1 VKTKQTE
8 PKKRIKPVP
17 SDPQVILV
25 VLDGLRRDFVT
36 AAYTPNL
43 YAFLRENVDYRE
55 SRSVFPSMTRV
66 NAAAI
71 GSGCV
76 PGMTGVIANQFYDP
90 KVFADAVFHTGKVS
104 HIEAAMQAYEGRF
117 VTVDGLAESLIAG
130 GKSLAVV
137 TSASGGTTRVLNPR
151 VAENDQVSLCLRDWG
166 SSYPKAFADRV
177 MRDLGALPDLQM
189 PAIAISRCVTNIVL
203 NHVMPEVDPDVAIV
217 WYGDPDYT
225 FHYRGLGSEE
235 ALAAMREVDQ
245 QFARLVNWARDP
257 ARGRDIQILVAS
269 DHGHINAVGRVEA
282 GRELREAGFDLDP
295 ATGPQR
301 GLLGAPLQV
310 GAVRALQA
318 ADKTELL
325 DLVQFL
331 REQPWCGA
339 IFTQGLN
346 GPDGV
351 QDPHGLVPGT
361 LNSSLLLN
369 DHARSPD
376 LFYTLAVGDEAGPR
390 GVPGSGRFVG
400 SELKEGGSTHGGL
413 SSYEM
418 RSVLGAGGSAFRNS
432 VVSTLPCGVV
442 DIAPTVLSLL
452 GIASPPFMSGRVL
465 SEGLAGCDTT
475 ALAEP
480 EEELFEA
487 VHASGRDALR
497 RRRLGQHVY
506 VQEAEARRIE
516 GGATRRAS

>member
-1 VKTKQTE
+1 M
-8 PKKRIKPVP
+8 P

-43 YAFLRENVDYRE
+43 HAFLRENVDYRE
-55 SRSVFPSMTRV
+55 SRAVFPSMTRV

-76 PGMTGVIANQFYDP
+76 PGTTGVIANQFYDP
-90 KVFADAVFHTGKVS
+90 KVFADGLFHTGKVS

-117 VTVDGLAESLIAG
+117 VTVDGLAESLVAG
-130 GKSLAVV
+130 GRSLAVV

-151 VAENDQVSLCLRDWG
+151 VAENGQVSLCLRDWG

-177 MRDLGALPDLQM
+177 MDGLGGLPDLQM
-189 PAIAISRCVTNIVL
+189 PAVAISRCLTDIVL
-203 NHVMPEVDPDVAIV
+203 DHVMPEVDPDVAIV

-235 ALAAMREVDQ
+235 ALAAMRAVDQ
-245 QFARLVNWARDP
+245 QFARLVDWARDP
-257 ARGRDIQILVAS
+257 ARRRDIQILVAS

-295 ATGPQR
+295 ASGPQR

-318 ADKTELL
+318 ADNTQLL

-339 IFTQGLN
+339 IFTQG
-346 GPDGV
+346 PDGSQV
-351 QDPHGLVPGT
+351 PNGLVAGT

-418 RSVLGAGGSAFRNS
+418 RSVLGAGGSAFRNG
-432 VVSTLPCGVV
+432 VVSALPCGVV

-452 GIASPPFMSGRVL
+452 GIAPPPLMSGRVL
-465 SEGLAGCDTT
+465 SEGLAGHDTA
-475 ALAEP
+475 ALTEP
-480 EEELFEA
+480 EDEVFET
-487 VHASGRDALR
+487 VHAFGRDVLR

-506 VQEAEARRIE
+506 VQEADVQRIE
-516 GGATRRAS
+516 GGAALRAS